1 MDFQVELHKIEQAL
15 CKDET
20 EALAFLCRDIID
32 TDLSKMVSA
41 SHLFTK
47 LKNMDLLEEE
57 DYFIVAE
64 LLYRIRQF
72 YLIKKMGKSKEQVE
86 KELPQ
91 KGRISNY
98 RQLLYD
104 LSEDITRDDLKS
116 VKFLLQNSLP
126 RCRLED
132 DMTMLK
138 LLIQME
144 KEDLLDRSNLE
155 TLEKV
160 LQIISPS
167 LVKKITK
174 YKNENGH
181 CTQETGF
188 SSSEVHGR
196 NPSQP
201 YAESQL
207 PPLSHSSQE
216 EESSSNSRSASGTR
230 RASEDQQLSDLLLP
244 LSVSASEQGE
254 EQISNSLQVTVD
266 NQIGNFEPSLSPFSG
281 ASDSNAVELEPRH
294 PSSGFSSVN
303 TDVAVGHGESADSNP
318 WILETYTM
326 NREKRGYC
334 LIINNYDFSES
345 RTRSGL
351 EQKLCT
357 DRRGTDA
364 DASALNNVFQWLG
377 FDTVCLKDL
386 TKKKILN
393 EIEKYQNITD
403 HKDRDCFVCCIL
415 SHGEKGK
422 IYGTDGRAVLINE
435 ITKPFS
441 GINCRLLIGKPKV
454 FFIQACQGNEK
465 QSGVPI
471 EADGYTSEL
480 EEDDL
485 VPDSIP
491 EDADFLVGMATM
503 EDYVSY
509 RDISKGTWY
518 IQSLCQNLLQLVPRK
533 EDLLTILT
541 KVNMDVSQKTD
552 KRRLNKQ
559 IPQPA
564 FSFRKKL
571 VFPVPAERPPALLQ
585 VLESSITAV

>member
-1 MDFQVELHKIEQAL
+1 MDFQVQLHKIEQAL

-47 LKNMDLLEEE
+47 LKKMDLLEEE

-104 LSEDITRDDLKS
+104 LSEDITREDLKS

-132 DMTMLK
+132 DMASDFAFYRTLYQDQLTMLK

-174 YKNENGH
+174 YKNEN
-181 CTQETGF
+181 
-188 SSSEVHGR
+188 
-196 NPSQP
+196 
-201 YAESQL
+201 
-207 PPLSHSSQE
+207 
-216 EESSSNSRSASGTR
+216 
-230 RASEDQQLSDLLLP
+230 
-244 LSVSASEQGE
+244 
-254 EQISNSLQVTVD
+254 
-266 NQIGNFEPSLSPFSG
+266 
-281 ASDSNAVELEPRH
+281 VELEPRH

-303 TDVAVGHGESADSNP
+303 TDVAVGHGESADCNQ

-345 RTRSGL
+345 RTRSSL
-351 EQKLCT
+351 EQKWCT

-364 DASALNNVFQWLG
+364 DASALNTVFQWLG

-386 TKKKILN
+386 TKKKILD

-441 GINCRLLIGKPKV
+441 GINCRFLIGKPKV

-491 EDADFLVGMATM
+491 EDADFLVGMATI

-509 RDISKGTWY
+509 RDTSKGTWY

-571 VFPVPAERPPALLQ
+571 VFPVPAEHPPALLQ
-585 VLESSITAV
+585 LLESSISAV

>member
-1 MDFQVELHKIEQAL
+1 MDFQVQLHKIEQAL

-32 TDLSKMVSA
+32 TDLSKMVNA
-41 SHLFTK
+41 SHLFTT

-57 DYFIVAE
+57 DDFIVAE

-132 DMTMLK
+132 DMASDFAFYHTLYQDQLTMLK

-174 YKNENGH
+174 YKNEN
-181 CTQETGF
+181 
-188 SSSEVHGR
+188 
-196 NPSQP
+196 
-201 YAESQL
+201 
-207 PPLSHSSQE
+207 
-216 EESSSNSRSASGTR
+216 
-230 RASEDQQLSDLLLP
+230 
-244 LSVSASEQGE
+244 
-254 EQISNSLQVTVD
+254 VTVD

-281 ASDSNAVELEPRH
+281 ASDSNAVSQANVCCIFTLLFQKWEFSLGTTYYTAMGKFHRNREICDNHETSLTYNFMFTNLSALYDIPLRLCYI
-294 PSSGFSSVN
+294 SGLFCQ
-303 TDVAVGHGESADSNP
+303 
-318 WILETYTM
+318 ILETYTM

-345 RTRSGL
+345 RTRSIL
-351 EQKLCT
+351 EQKWCT

-364 DASALNNVFQWLG
+364 DAS
-377 FDTVCLKDL
+377 
-386 TKKKILN
+386 
-393 EIEKYQNITD
+393 
-403 HKDRDCFVCCIL
+403 
-415 SHGEKGK
+415 
-422 IYGTDGRAVLINE
+422 
-435 ITKPFS
+435 
-441 GINCRLLIGKPKV
+441 INCRLLIGKPKV

-491 EDADFLVGMATM
+491 EDADFLVGMATI

-509 RDISKGTWY
+509 RDTSKGTWY

-585 VLESSITAV
+585 LLESSITAV

>member
-1 MDFQVELHKIEQAL
+1 MDFQVQLHKIEQAL

-47 LKNMDLLEEE
+47 LKKMDLLEEE

-98 RQLLYD
+98 SREKNRYQ
-104 LSEDITRDDLKS
+104 TA
-116 VKFLLQNSLP
+116 
-126 RCRLED
+126 CR
-132 DMTMLK
+132 
-138 LLIQME
+138 
-144 KEDLLDRSNLE
+144 
-155 TLEKV
+155 
-160 LQIISPS
+160 
-167 LVKKITK
+167 
-174 YKNENGH
+174 
-181 CTQETGF
+181 
-188 SSSEVHGR
+188 
-196 NPSQP
+196 
-201 YAESQL
+201 
-207 PPLSHSSQE
+207 
-216 EESSSNSRSASGTR
+216 
-230 RASEDQQLSDLLLP
+230 
-244 LSVSASEQGE
+244 
-254 EQISNSLQVTVD
+254 
-266 NQIGNFEPSLSPFSG
+266 
-281 ASDSNAVELEPRH
+281 
-294 PSSGFSSVN
+294 
-303 TDVAVGHGESADSNP
+303 
-318 WILETYTM
+318 ILETYTM

-345 RTRSGL
+345 RTRSSL
-351 EQKLCT
+351 EQKWCT

-364 DASALNNVFQWLG
+364 DASALNTVFQWLG

-386 TKKKILN
+386 TKKKILD

-441 GINCRLLIGKPKV
+441 GINCRFLIGKPKV

-491 EDADFLVGMATM
+491 EDADFLVGMATI

-509 RDISKGTWY
+509 RDTSKGTWY

-571 VFPVPAERPPALLQ
+571 VFPVPAEHPPALLQ
-585 VLESSITAV
+585 LLESSICLLLLFRDVIKAQKFQSCDLFRVQILIDFVKHAKIHGVRLPVTQILVCKAKNLY

>member
-1 MDFQVELHKIEQAL
+1 MDFQVQLLKIEQAL

-32 TDLSKMVSA
+32 TDLSKMASA

-47 LKNMDLLEEE
+47 LNNMDLLEEE

-64 LLYRIRQF
+64 LLYRTRQF

-104 LSEDITRDDLKS
+104 LSEDVTRDDLKS

-138 LLIQME
+138 LLIEME
-144 KEDLLDRSNLE
+144 KEDLLDQSNLE
-155 TLEKV
+155 MLEKV

-174 YKNENGH
+174 YKNENGYY
-181 CTQETGF
+181 TQETGF
-188 SSSEVHGR
+188 SSSEAHGR
-196 NPSQP
+196 NPSRP
-201 YAESQL
+201 HADSQL
-207 PPLSHSSQE
+207 PPLSHSSQQ
-216 EESSSNSRSASGTR
+216 EESSANSRPTSGVIR

-244 LSVSASEQGE
+244 LSVSASEGE
-254 EQISNSLQVTVD
+254 QQISNRVQETVD
-266 NQIGNFEPSLSPFSG
+266 NQIGNFAPSLSCFSG
-281 ASDSNAVELEPRH
+281 ASDRSNADELEPPH

-303 TDVAVGHGESADSNP
+303 TDDIVGHGESADSEP
-318 WILETYTM
+318 WISETYAM

-345 RTRSGL
+345 RTRSSS
-351 EQKLCT
+351 EQCCT
-357 DRRGTDA
+357 DRHGTNTDA
-364 DASALNNVFQWLG
+364 RALKDVFQWLG
-377 FDTVCLKDL
+377 FDIVCLEDL
-386 TKKKILN
+386 TRKEILK
-393 EIEKYQNITD
+393 EIEQYQNLTD
-403 HKDRDCFVCCIL
+403 HKDRDCFMCCIL

-422 IYGTDGRAVLINE
+422 IYGTDGRTVLINE

-441 GINCRLLIGKPKV
+441 GKNCPLLIGKPKV
-454 FFIQACQGNEK
+454 FFIQACQGQK
-465 QSGVPI
+465 AQLGLPI
-471 EADGYTSEL
+471 EADSYTSEL
-480 EEDDL
+480 EEDAL
-485 VPDSIP
+485 VPDSVP
-491 EDADFLVGMATM
+491 EDADFLVGMATV
-503 EDYVSY
+503 EDYVSF
-509 RDISKGTWY
+509 RDTSKGTWY
-518 IQSLCQNLLQLVPRK
+518 IQSLCQNLLHLVPRG
-533 EDLLTILT
+533 EDLLSILT
-541 KVNMDVSQKTD
+541 KVNMDVSRRTD
-552 KRRLNKQ
+552 EHRIKKQ

-564 FSFRKKL
+564 FSLRKKL
-571 VFPVPAERPPALLQ
+571 VFPIPAERPPALLQ
-585 VLESSITAV
+585 L